1 MKSRNVKEVSLEKM
15 CIRDRTEGLKDI
27 TGGSVIINPD
37 PVASAEILESEIL
50 DRRKGL
56 GLSLIHISQ
65 VQLSQ

>member
-1 MKSRNVKEVSLEKM
+1 MTQVL
-15 CIRDRTEGLKDI
+15 TEGLKDI

-56 GLSLIHISQ
+56 GLK
-65 VQLSQ
+65 